1 MSGEEALVVVF
12 KVKDEPMMMVTG
24 NRRYERIMAVTS
36 LSMCLKFRQYFS
48 MYFDHIG
55 TERFAI
61 SLEGNSKTFRFSLD
75 APESSP
81 NSIMTRLRIPLLF
94 QYMPISEL
102 DANQF
107 IEFLEDFE
115 KGHLLFTR
123 YRKLTVSI
131 RVCCQLRVA
140 GPLGASST
148 QSGRRR
154 SGGDLG
160 PVLPGPEG
168 AHVGEVEDEAES
180 RRQWVTV
187 EAAKLLVS
195 MKAAGE
201 DGGGMW
207 IVSSD
212 HRKSS
217 TAAAEAEA
225 EQERSARHSDD
236 RGAMES
242 LSPLRR
248 SSHWHSSPDLTKL
261 ALLRSTSSKSL
272 DGNRGGDRSEP
283 GVGTA
288 QLASRNLEAQ
298 EAEEGG
304 RELAIDSMVAR
315 ACVLGKPIDLEDL
328 GPNGRS
334 FEQLH
339 LLFGL
344 SQCARNSLL

>member
-1 MSGEEALVVVF
+1 LSADVKLEAEETFSEMDVLF
-12 KVKDEPMMMVTG
+12 
-24 NRRYERIMAVTS
+24 
-36 LSMCLKFRQYFS
+36 CLDS
-48 MYFDHIG
+48 
-55 TERFAI
+55 
-61 SLEGNSKTFRFSLD
+61 NSLD
-75 APESSP
+75 RDAGSVASYALLDHLVPPPHSQDGVVQVEILALSS
-81 NSIMTRLRIPLLF
+81 
-94 QYMPISEL
+94 Q
-102 DANQF
+102 
-107 IEFLEDFE
+107 
-115 KGHLLFTR
+115 
-123 YRKLTVSI
+123 
-131 RVCCQLRVA
+131 
-140 GPLGASST
+140 GPK
-148 QSGRRR
+148 
-154 SGGDLG
+154 
-160 PVLPGPEG
+160 
-168 AHVGEVEDEAES
+168 
-180 RRQWVTV
+180 WVTV